1 MAPIYI
7 LCMIHSRHLIGR
19 KAQSMHVRRENKGF
33 PGVARAEQAWVRG
46 GNTQPNCCS
55 ACRREDKVWRFPCGP
70 LLEAPPS
77 GMTAAGDGVEP
88 CVTIA

>member
-1 MAPIYI
+1 M
-7 LCMIHSRHLIGR
+7 GTWR
-19 KAQSMHVRRENKGF
+19 KYT
-33 PGVARAEQAWVRG
+33 AELLQRVQTG
-46 GNTQPNCCS
+46 GQGLEIS
-55 ACRREDKVWRFPCGP
+55 VWP